1 MYLAGACA
9 EVRAGCMIWVNIPRR
24 FKEVER
30 RRAACGSFHL
40 GRPNSGAAISSL
52 RASAGVWHSRSPRGA
67 CQRRWR
73 RRAYVLRQRRSC
85 IRIAFAR
92 FCLEARHHAA
102 SCAGVATPTPESPQS
117 RAREFSAGFSVPH
130 AVFLPG
136 GCRFSDTERFYLRT
150 EGRPDHR
157 NADDS
162 PPDLAQLRAQLNLH
176 LAGLPRNGE
185 STPFVRGFFS
195 MCAHRRNWSRGYFH

>member
-1 MYLAGACA
+1 MLD
-9 EVRAGCMIWVNIPRR
+9 
-24 FKEVER
+24 
-30 RRAACGSFHL
+30 
-40 GRPNSGAAISSL
+40 
-52 RASAGVWHSRSPRGA
+52 SAWKQDITLPVAQALPLPPLKVHSRE
-67 CQRRWR
+67 
-73 RRAYVLRQRRSC
+73 RANFQLAFLSRMLFSC
-85 IRIAFAR
+85 LVDAD
-92 FCLEARHHAA
+92 
-102 SCAGVATPTPESPQS
+102 
-117 RAREFSAGFSVPH
+117 
-130 AVFLPG
+130 FL
-136 GCRFSDTERFYLRT
+136 DTERFYLRT